1 MELEF
6 LDGLPYSIL
15 LGLFQFFTTMMTEAI
30 DIITMVPFVIATDR
44 FTSAHCSN
52 SRTRLH
58 TYCPVDLDCSCNSV
72 SVQVINTILTS
83 ILKMIDCNRV
93 GYTSF
98 VVIELSSSFIHQKR
112 GNRSNLL

>member
-1 MELEF
+1 MMTRLHSLMIRLLVVDLLEAM
-6 LDGLPYSIL
+6 L
-15 LGLFQFFTTMMTEAI
+15 TEAI
-30 DIITMVPFVIATDR
+30 DIITMVPFAIATDR